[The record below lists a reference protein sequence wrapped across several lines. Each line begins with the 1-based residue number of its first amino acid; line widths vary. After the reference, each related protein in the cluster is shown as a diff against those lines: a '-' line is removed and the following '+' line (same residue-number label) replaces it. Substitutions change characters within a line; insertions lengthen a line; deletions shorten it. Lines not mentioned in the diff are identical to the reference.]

1 MGRKKTQTENN
12 TELHEEIETEIP
24 QVSYHNVAYTIVSSG
39 DKYNLVEVK
48 FNAKEKKLGS
58 VNVLSTDDRYQ
69 IEEELM
75 LKIEDMLYDV

>member
-1 MGRKKTQTENN
+1 MARKKAQVENN
-12 TELHEEIETEIP
+12 AELQEEVEAP

-48 FNAKEKKLGS
+48 FNAKEQKLGS

>member
-1 MGRKKTQTENN
+1 MARKKVQTDNN
-12 TELHEEIETEIP
+12 VELQEEAEIETP

>member
-12 TELHEEIETEIP
+12 TELHEEVELETP

-39 DKYNLVEVK
+39 DKYNLVELK

>member
-1 MGRKKTQTENN
+1 MSRKKTKVDNDV
-12 TELHEEIETEIP
+12 ELQQEVEVP
-24 QVSYHNVAYTIVSSG
+24 QISYHNVAYTIVSSG
-39 DKYNLVEVK
+39 DKYNLVEIK

>member
-1 MGRKKTQTENN
+1 MARKKAQVENN
-12 TELHEEIETEIP
+12 AELQEEVETP

-48 FNAKEKKLGS
+48 FNAKEQKLGS